1 MPSQKDWDKLV
12 QDVAQMR
19 KGSVASAL
27 KMREGWVRGGAPI
40 SEASGFNAIP
50 AGARYSDGEF
60 VELGTSVYFWEAS
73 GGNDAGAGYW
83 NLINSRDELDEKF
96 VPFLKRWKL
105 ERLPQTDRII
115 LEIAVYEILTVEDI
129 PTSVSIN
136 EAVKLAKK
144 FGTSSSSS
152 YINGVLSNFVKSL

>member
-1 MPSQKDWDKLV
+1 MS
-12 QDVAQMR
+12 R
-19 KGSVASAL
+19 IETREHAL
-27 KMREGWVRGGAPI
+27 ELLFQIGFRNDPVSDQINLFRETNPDIVED
-40 SEASGFNAIP
+40 EAYFLDI
-50 AGARYSDGEF
+50 
-60 VELGTSVYFWEAS
+60 VY
-73 GGNDAGAGYW
+73 GV
-83 NLINSRDELDEKF
+83 INSREELDEKF

-105 ERLPQTDRII
+105 ERLPMTDRII

-144 FGTSSSSS
+144 FGTDSSSS

>member
-1 MPSQKDWDKLV
+1 MS
-12 QDVAQMR
+12 R
-19 KGSVASAL
+19 IET
-27 KMREGWVRGGAPI
+27 REHAM
-40 SEASGFNAIP
+40 ELLFQSGF
-50 AGARYSDGEF
+50 RSDPVSEQIEMFREEF
-60 VELGTSVYFWEAS
+60 PEILEDEPYFLDVVY
-73 GGNDAGAGYW
+73 GV
-83 NLINSRDELDEKF
+83 INGRDEIDQKF

-115 LEIAVYEILTVEDI
+115 LEIAVYEMLMVDDI

-144 FGTSSSSS
+144 FGTDSSSS

>member
-1 MPSQKDWDKLV
+1 MS
-12 QDVAQMR
+12 R
-19 KGSVASAL
+19 IETREHAL
-27 KMREGWVRGGAPI
+27 ELLFQIGFRNDPI
-40 SEASGFNAIP
+40 SEQINLFRKTNPDIIEDEAYFLDI
-50 AGARYSDGEF
+50 
-60 VELGTSVYFWEAS
+60 VY
-73 GGNDAGAGYW
+73 GV
-83 NLINSRDELDEKF
+83 INSRDELDEKF

-105 ERLPQTDRII
+105 ERLPMTDRII

-144 FGTSSSSS
+144 FGTESSSS

>member
-1 MPSQKDWDKLV
+1 MS
-12 QDVAQMR
+12 R
-19 KGSVASAL
+19 IET
-27 KMREGWVRGGAPI
+27 REQAMQLLFQIGFRNSPI
-40 SEASGFNAIP
+40 SEQIDIFKENHP
-50 AGARYSDGEF
+50 
-60 VELGTSVYFWEAS
+60 ELAEDPENEAYFLDVVY
-73 GGNDAGAGYW
+73 GV
-83 NLINSRDELDEKF
+83 INSRNELDEKF

-144 FGTSSSSS
+144 YGTDSSSS

>member
-1 MPSQKDWDKLV
+1 MS
-12 QDVAQMR
+12 R
-19 KGSVASAL
+19 IET
-27 KMREGWVRGGAPI
+27 REHAMELLFQTGFRNDPI
-40 SEASGFNAIP
+40 SEQIDLFRETYPEIIEDED
-50 AGARYSDGEF
+50 YFLDI
-60 VELGTSVYFWEAS
+60 VY
-73 GGNDAGAGYW
+73 GV
-83 NLINSRDELDEKF
+83 INSRDDLDAKF

-152 YINGVLSNFVKSL
+152 YINGVLSNFGKSL

>member
-1 MPSQKDWDKLV
+1 MS
-12 QDVAQMR
+12 R
-19 KGSVASAL
+19 IET
-27 KMREGWVRGGAPI
+27 REHAMELLFQIGFINDPI
-40 SEASGFNAIP
+40 SNQIETFKENFPEVIEDEAYFLDI
-50 AGARYSDGEF
+50 
-60 VELGTSVYFWEAS
+60 VY
-73 GGNDAGAGYW
+73 GV
-83 NLINSRDELDEKF
+83 INSRDELDEKF

>member
-1 MPSQKDWDKLV
+1 MS
-12 QDVAQMR
+12 R
-19 KGSVASAL
+19 IETREHAL
-27 KMREGWVRGGAPI
+27 EFLFQTGFRNDPVSDQIELFRETYPDI
-40 SEASGFNAIP
+40 TEDEPYFLDI
-50 AGARYSDGEF
+50 
-60 VELGTSVYFWEAS
+60 VY
-73 GGNDAGAGYW
+73 GV
-83 NLINSRDELDEKF
+83 INSRDELDEKF

-144 FGTSSSSS
+144 YGTDSSSS
-152 YINGVLSNFVKSL
+152 YINGVLSNFVKRL

>member
-1 MPSQKDWDKLV
+1 MSRIETRECAMEFLFQCFFRNDP
-12 QDVAQMR
+12 VADQLDIF
-19 KGSVASAL
+19 KENHPEL
-27 KMREGWVRGGAPI
+27 
-40 SEASGFNAIP
+40 
-50 AGARYSDGEF
+50 AGDETYF
-60 VELGTSVYFWEAS
+60 VDIVY
-73 GGNDAGAGYW
+73 GV
-83 NLINSRDELDEKF
+83 INSRDELDEKF

-105 ERLPQTDRII
+105 ERLPMTDRII

-144 FGTSSSSS
+144 FGTESSSS